1 MTAIDILIIVFAAF
15 FALVGFARGFLIGAL
30 SLVGFAG
37 GAYLGTRF
45 GPQLLEEGNASPYAS
60 LFGLLGALVGG
71 VILSAGAEG
80 IAGAMRSGIRSPLF
94 GAFDGLLGAVLAIA
108 LALGLA
114 WLVSVIVLQTP
125 GVRQY
130 RGTIQRS
137 VILQEL
143 NEILPSDRVL
153 KALARFDPLP
163 SIRGPQLDVEPPRG
177 SVARD
182 PDIERAGRSVV
193 RVLSNACG
201 LGVAGS
207 GWVAADGIVVTNA
220 HVIAGA
226 NNSSIEPNGS
236 GDRLDAT
243 AIAFDARNDVAV
255 LRVPSLDRPALE
267 FSREVKPTEPG
278 AVLGFP
284 LNGPYRIV
292 PCARRRHPDRARQR
306 RLRAPPGAAQGDRL
320 PRRRAARQLGRADG
334 RCRRPRVGNG
344 VLQAARQHRRATRC
358 PTTSC
363 ATRWPARATAS
374 TPVPASGRGAA
385 WSPHLIQR
393 GETRTPCCY
402 AFVYRDV
409 AYEFRDDNDPSSP
422 RNARSHQSHGC
433 RARPVSSRPD
443 WCPGRPRG
451 GRGAVC
457 EPCDCL

>member
-177 SVARD
+177 SVGRD

-292 PCARRRHPDRARQR
+292 PARVADTRTVLANDAYGRRQVRRRVTAF
-306 RLRAPPGAAQGDRL
+306 
-320 PRRRAARQLGRADG
+320 RADVQ
-334 RCRRPRVGNG
+334 PGN
-344 VLQAARQHRRATRC
+344 
-358 PTTSC
+358 
-363 ATRWPARATAS
+363 
-374 TPVPASGRGAA
+374 SGG
-385 WSPHLIQR
+385 PM
-393 GETRTPCCY
+393 
-402 AFVYRDV
+402 VDV
-409 AYEFRDDNDPSSP
+409 AGRVSGTVFSKLLGSTGGYAVPNDIVRDTLAG
-422 RNARSHQSHGC
+422 ARDRVDTG
-433 RARPVSSRPD
+433 
-443 WCPGRPRG
+443 
-451 GRGAVC
+451 
-457 EPCDCL
+457 PCIR